1 MERERLDEL
10 VRDPLAVVRQDL
22 TGLNDLAERSPW
34 FTGAQLLRAA
44 GERSLGDV
52 GFDATLQRTAA
63 HLPSR
68 EVLFDLVERRPV
80 APPSGPAPLRIVEAN
95 DPSAIHAGI
104 ADQPAVVEPEVQAGT
119 TGTLPSTAP
128 IEDLP
133 AEITEATTEAEAR
146 LHAPLTSNSPTEVD
160 LAEQDDPLERQ
171 ILEAALASA
180 YDLTLHAPP
189 PVVPPAPIEPSADLV
204 LTTPQPEEVPLG
216 ALELSSED
224 PVAIQRAKVGRSLRL
239 SFTDWLSEEVET
251 AAARPHVPPTA
262 PGSEEPRIQLPSTV
276 AKSPAPPVP
285 SGDIIDRFIEQENP
299 APVKKTAFFT
309 PQQAAKRSLDD
320 TAGLVT
326 ETLARIYE
334 KQGNLP
340 KAIDAYRKL
349 GLKYPEKS
357 AYFAAL
363 SRSLEEQLN
372 P

>member
-1 MERERLDEL
+1 MERERLDKL
-10 VRDPLAVVRQDL
+10 VRDPRTVDRQDL
-22 TGLNDLAERSPW
+22 SGLKDLAERSPW

-44 GERSLGDV
+44 GERALGDV

-68 EVLFDLVERRPV
+68 EVLYDLVERERL
-80 APPSGPAPLRIVEAN
+80 PAPTPIATLRIVEDHRPA
-95 DPSAIHAGI
+95 PSPSIT
-104 ADQPAVVEPEVQAGT
+104 PESPTVVEPEQAKMT
-119 TGTLPSTAP
+119 V
-128 IEDLP
+128 E
-133 AEITEATTEAEAR
+133 EA
-146 LHAPLTSNSPTEVD
+146 APLMQAAKIPEPVPMIPEVEEPQEAPVVTEIVAGAIETD
-160 LAEQDDPLERQ
+160 EEDPLERQ

-180 YDLTLHAPP
+180 YDLTLHAPAP
-189 PVVPPAPIEPSADLV
+189 TVPPQVIEPIAGSLPTADAPVHVPSDIPEVLPAVASPPPRPVVAR
-204 LTTPQPEEVPLG
+204 
-216 ALELSSED
+216 SS
-224 PVAIQRAKVGRSLRL
+224 RLR
-239 SFTDWLSEEVET
+239 FTDWLSESASELEASGT
-251 AAARPHVPPTA
+251 
-262 PGSEEPRIQLPSTV
+262 GSAITTLPSEPSETISVPV
-276 AKSPAPPVP
+276 AKAPVAPAV
-285 SGDIIDRFIEQENP
+285 SRDLIDRFIEQESP
-299 APVKKTAFFT
+299 APAKKTAFFT

-349 GLKYPEKS
+349 GVKYPEKS

>member
-1 MERERLDEL
+1 MERERLDKL
-10 VRDPLAVVRQDL
+10 VRDPLAVERQDL
-22 TGLNDLAERSPW
+22 AGLKDLAERSPW

-68 EVLFDLVERRPV
+68 EVLYDLVERDPM
-80 APPSGPAPLRIVEAN
+80 PAPAPIATLRIVEDHRPA
-95 DPSAIHAGI
+95 PSPATGPEKPQALEPEKVEMTLEAVVPMVQAVEIPEPVAMI
-104 ADQPAVVEPEVQAGT
+104 PEVEKPQDAPAVTEIAAQVDEPE
-119 TGTLPSTAP
+119 
-128 IEDLP
+128 E
-133 AEITEATTEAEAR
+133 E
-146 LHAPLTSNSPTEVD
+146 
-160 LAEQDDPLERQ
+160 DPLERQ

-180 YDLTLHAPP
+180 YDLTLHAPAP
-189 PVVPPAPIEPSADLV
+189 HIPPQVTEPVTEPVTAAASPVNVPMTIPEVLPATANPSPRPVVAR
-204 LTTPQPEEVPLG
+204 
-216 ALELSSED
+216 SS
-224 PVAIQRAKVGRSLRL
+224 RLR
-239 SFTDWLSEEVET
+239 FTDWLNET
-251 AAARPHVPPTA
+251 AAEPEA
-262 PGSEEPRIQLPSTV
+262 PGTGSAITTRPSEPSEPVIVPV
-276 AKSPAPPVP
+276 AKAPVAPAV
-285 SGDIIDRFIEQENP
+285 SRDLIDRFIEQESP
-299 APVKKTAFFT
+299 APAKKTAFFT

-349 GLKYPEKS
+349 AVKYPEKS

>member
-1 MERERLDEL
+1 MERERLDKL
-10 VRDPLAVVRQDL
+10 VRDPLAVERQDL
-22 TGLNDLAERSPW
+22 AGLKDLAERSPW

-68 EVLFDLVERRPV
+68 EVLYDLVERDPM
-80 APPSGPAPLRIVEAN
+80 PAPAPIATLRIVE
-95 DPSAIHAGI
+95 DRRPSATPAIAPPPPVATELDHVEVTAEDILPIVPAGEI
-104 ADQPAVVEPEVQAGT
+104 PSPLPDIPEVEQ
-119 TGTLPSTAP
+119 
-128 IEDLP
+128 
-133 AEITEATTEAEAR
+133 
-146 LHAPLTSNSPTEVD
+146 PTD
-160 LAEQDDPLERQ
+160 ALAVTDVAAQVEETDEEDPLERQ

-180 YDLTLHAPP
+180 YDLTLHAPAP
-189 PVVPPAPIEPSADLV
+189 RIPPQVTEPVADPARTAARPVNVPVTIPEVLPGAANPAPRPVVAR
-204 LTTPQPEEVPLG
+204 
-216 ALELSSED
+216 SS
-224 PVAIQRAKVGRSLRL
+224 RLR
-239 SFTDWLSEEVET
+239 FTDWLSET
-251 AAARPHVPPTA
+251 AGEPEASGT
-262 PGSEEPRIQLPSTV
+262 GSAITDLPSEPSGSNTVPV
-276 AKSPAPPVP
+276 AKPPVAP
-285 SGDIIDRFIEQENP
+285 AVSRDLIDRFIEQESP
-299 APVKKTAFFT
+299 APAKKTAFFT

-349 GLKYPEKS
+349 AVKYPEKS
-357 AYFAAL
+357 AYFVAL